1 MTGTDFQPAAHHQ
14 RARSMTSTGDCVGNN
29 LDGESP
35 CGEMGYETYSQEQ
48 TLYNLAGQWTK
59 KAMQGLVVGTLECR
73 GPVSEATQPASK
85 IWTISK
91 NSSNAEG
98 VE

>member
-1 MTGTDFQPAAHHQ
+1 
-14 RARSMTSTGDCVGNN
+14 MTSTGDCVGNN
-29 LDGESP
+29 LDGKSP

-59 KAMQGLVVGTLECR
+59 ATMQGLVVGILERR
-73 GPVSEATQPASK
+73 GPVSEATHPASK